1 MLMYFSAS
9 ALAGFEII
17 MLLALQLT
25 AGNMYQMTGL
35 FFAAMMAGLA
45 AGSGSKLK
53 LPDGISMRVQALF
66 LVLYYAV
73 IGIFFSQLLEIK
85 HSCPVILIIILTT
98 LLPSFI
104 TGHLFREISNSVS
117 EKSGP
122 SSVYSADLAGSA
134 LGFILVSGI
143 LVPLLGIKTSLFFLS
158 IMIFTGFLFGANRNK
173 S

>member
-1 MLMYFSAS
+1 
-9 ALAGFEII
+9 
-17 MLLALQLT
+17 
-25 AGNMYQMTGL
+25 
-35 FFAAMMAGLA
+35 
-45 AGSGSKLK
+45 
-53 LPDGISMRVQALF
+53 
-66 LVLYYAV
+66 
-73 IGIFFSQLLEIK
+73 LLEIK

-143 LVPLLGIKTSLFFLS
+143 LVPLLGIKASLFFLS